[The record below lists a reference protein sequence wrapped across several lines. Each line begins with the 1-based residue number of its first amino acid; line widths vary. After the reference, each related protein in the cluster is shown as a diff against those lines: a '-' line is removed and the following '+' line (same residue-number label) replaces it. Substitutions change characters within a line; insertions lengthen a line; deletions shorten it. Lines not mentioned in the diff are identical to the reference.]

1 VKRIRICLT
10 SWINAGIL
18 DNINY
23 IGLGENHWESSSDG
37 MNASPI
43 KAVGQRQRQSNV
55 VFRELPVNLR
65 HWNEKGNNMSRIDEA
80 LKRAT
85 YLRNINENREEVH
98 KPPETDL
105 PEIKINI
112 LVISDDQRVFKMI
125 DHLQPLLQAEIIAAN
140 DIVKGLEMFFDKRPV
155 AVDKHELNYM
165 ASMMLNLCC
174 RHC

>member
-1 VKRIRICLT
+1 
-10 SWINAGIL
+10 
-18 DNINY
+18 
-23 IGLGENHWESSSDG
+23 
-37 MNASPI
+37 
-43 KAVGQRQRQSNV
+43 
-55 VFRELPVNLR
+55 
-65 HWNEKGNNMSRIDEA
+65 MSRIDEA

-85 YLRNINENREEVH
+85 CLRKINENHEKVLESQE
-98 KPPETDL
+98 PDL

-125 DHLQPLLQAEIIAAN
+125 NHLQPLLQAEIIAAN
-140 DIVKGLEMFFDKRPV
+140 DIVQGLEMFFDKRPV